1 MEVFKIVLPA
11 FIVMMTA
18 YLLFDRMLVN
28 EDKRRKAELLKKHQS
43 VVTPIRLRAYE
54 RLALLL
60 ERTHP
65 SAMMIQ
71 VIQPGMS
78 CIEAQSK
85 LLSYIRAEFDHNLSQ
100 QIYVGDE
107 VWEAIKA
114 VHDNM
119 IKLVNTTAQHFSP
132 DEPATKMA
140 EVIIRMYNELDENPS
155 SVALSLLKSET
166 HQLFMES

>member
-1 MEVFKIVLPA
+1 MDIFKIVIPA

-18 YLLFDRMLVN
+18 YLLFDKMLVN
-28 EDKRRKAELLKKHQS
+28 EDKRRKAELLKKHHS

-65 SAMMIQ
+65 SAMMLQ

-78 CIEAQSK
+78 CIDAQSK
-85 LLSYIRAEFDHNLSQ
+85 LLNYVRAEFDHNVSQ
-100 QIYVGDE
+100 QIYVSDE
-107 VWEAIKA
+107 VWDAVKT

-119 IKLVNTTAQHFSP
+119 IKLINTTAMHFQP

-140 EVIIRMYNELDENPS
+140 EVLIRMYSELDENPT
-155 SVALSLLKSET
+155 SVALGVLKAET
-166 HQLFMES
+166 HQLFLES

>member
-28 EDKRRKAELLKKHQS
+28 EDKRRKAELLKKHHS
-43 VVTPIRLRAYE
+43 VVTSIRLRAYE
-54 RLALLL
+54 RLALVL

-65 SAMMIQ
+65 SAMMLE

-78 CIEAQSK
+78 CREAQGK
-85 LLSYIRAEFDHNLSQ
+85 LLSFVRAEFNHNLSQ
-100 QIYVGDE
+100 QIYVSDE
-107 VWEAIKA
+107 VWEAVKA

-119 IKLVNTTAQHFSP
+119 IKIINTTSQYLNP
-132 DEPATKMA
+132 NEPASKLA
-140 EVIIRMYNELDENPS
+140 EVIIRMYSELDENPS
-155 SVALSLLKSET
+155 SVALSLLKAET
-166 HQLFMES
+166 HQLFLET